1 KLRVIIPVSPVPIVV
16 KSVHVLGGRAPGVVE
31 DSQGLIYNHSRQN
44 TLKPI
49 YTQIRAQA
57 RYGKG

>member
-1 KLRVIIPVSPVPIVV
+1 
-16 KSVHVLGGRAPGVVE
+16 VE